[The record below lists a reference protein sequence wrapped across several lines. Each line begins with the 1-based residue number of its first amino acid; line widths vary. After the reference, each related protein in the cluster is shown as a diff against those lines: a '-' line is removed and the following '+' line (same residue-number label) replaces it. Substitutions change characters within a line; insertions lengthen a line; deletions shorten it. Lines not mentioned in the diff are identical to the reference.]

1 MNVLQMSFSGAVF
14 ITAVVIIRGAA
25 IHKLPKK
32 TFLVLW
38 ELVMFRLLIPFSIPS
53 VFSVYTLAT
62 HSISS
67 TTWPETG
74 RDYSIPNMQGLF
86 VATQGAE
93 RPPADVSPSVSVW
106 FMVWCAGILLTGLF
120 FVISY
125 LRCLTEFRTALP
137 VRSHYVEKWLGERPL
152 KRRISVR
159 QSDRISAPLTY
170 GIFRPVI
177 LLPKKMDWKKEK
189 QLQYVLSH
197 EYVHICR
204 YDTVT
209 KLVAALA
216 LCIHWFNP
224 FVWVMYLLFNRDIEL
239 ACDESVIRQLG
250 EKSKSAYSL
259 MLIDMEAAK
268 SGLLPFCNSFSKNAI
283 EERIT
288 AVMKTKKNSLFAI
301 CIAAVLIVGVTTAFA
316 TSAAGMG
323 ETDAIP
329 DTDFSD
335 SADFSDSSDFAD
347 FADFSEEEFDK
358 LLALRFD
365 GYEDMSVSE
374 FQNKV
379 WELTDTEEYRDLL
392 ERFSQNTALY
402 EQKDRNE
409 IASFLFYTLEPLT
422 AEKWQTRDF
431 GGGIASDHPGASD
444 NAMLEF
450 VFSLTI
456 QNADTLTVGEY
467 NAARLGVAGGLR
479 NIMHGKTKEQL
490 RNHSFM
496 QEAIDAEIE
505 ELNEKWNTDKLRI
518 SVEYSFLPLSELD
531 AGEGRQENV
540 QQGQEH
546 REYPNGTE
554 EDYRS
559 LLDLRTADYQSRP
572 VADFNMDLLEWAN
585 ESYERMERINVDTA
599 QQDFSVNLDSD
610 ELSFVAI
617 TAWLSGVENG
627 KYVQSINTGRKEE
640 DPILNQYLP
649 SKTAEENGYGAWC
662 NLFYPFSYH
671 IADKK
676 TLTVGER
683 DACIS
688 NMISEIQDFWNG
700 TDIDEMLGMTEG
712 DIVGK
717 LKEIAAE
724 YSNDDIT
731 IIIQE
736 DSVSFEKMDERGRA
750 FD

>member
-1 MNVLQMSFSGAVF
+1 MNLLQMNVLQMSFSGAVF
-14 ITAVVIIRGAA
+14 ITAVVLIRGAA

-38 ELVMFRLLIPFSIPS
+38 ELVLFRLLIPFSIPS

-67 TTWPETG
+67 TTWPEAGTG
-74 RDYSIPNMQGLF
+74 YDISTMQGLF

-152 KRRISVR
+152 RRRISVR

-288 AVMKTKKNSLFAI
+288 AVMKTKKTSLFAI

-335 SADFSDSSDFAD
+335 SADFAG
-347 FADFSEEEFDK
+347 FSEEEFDK

-402 EQKDRNE
+402 EQKDSNE
-409 IASFLFYTLEPLT
+409 IAAFLFYTLEPLT

-431 GGGIASDHPGASD
+431 GGGIATDYPGASD

-467 NAARLGVAGGLR
+467 NAARLGVVDGLR

-490 RNHSFM
+490 QDYSFM

-505 ELNEKWNTDKLRI
+505 ELNGKWNTDKLRI
-518 SVEYSFLPLSELD
+518 SVEYSFLPLSESGG
-531 AGEGRQENV
+531 GEGGREERQ
-540 QQGQEH
+540 QEREP

-559 LLDLRTADYQSRP
+559 LLDLRTADYQSRS

-585 ESYERMERINVDTA
+585 ESYERMERINIDTA

-662 NLFYPFSYH
+662 DLFYQFSYH
-671 IADKK
+671 IADKQ

-736 DSVSFEKMDERGRA
+736 DSVSFEKMDERDRA

>member
-559 LLDLRTADYQSRP
+559 LLDLKTADYQSRS

-585 ESYERMERINVDTA
+585 ESYERMERINIDTA

-610 ELSFVAI
+610 ELIFAAL
-617 TAWLSGVENG
+617 TTWLSGVENG

-662 NLFYPFSYH
+662 DLFYPFSYH

-712 DIVGK
+712 DIVGR

-736 DSVSFEKMDERGRA
+736 DSVSFEKMDERDRA

>member
-53 VFSVYTLAT
+53 VFSVYTLAN

-67 TTWPETG
+67 TTWPEAGTG
-74 RDYSIPNMQGLF
+74 YDIPAMQGLF
-86 VATQGAE
+86 VTAQGAG
-93 RPPADVSPSVSVW
+93 RPPVDVSPSVSVW

-177 LLPKKMDWKKEK
+177 LLPKKMDWKNEK

-204 YDTVT
+204 YDTAT

-239 ACDESVIRQLG
+239 ACDESVIWQLG

-288 AVMKTKKNSLFAI
+288 AVMKTKKTSLFAI

-323 ETDAIP
+323 EADGIP

-335 SADFSDSSDFAD
+335 FAD
-347 FADFSEEEFDK
+347 FAGFSAEEFGK

-379 WELTDTEEYRDLL
+379 WELTDTEEYRALL

-402 EQKDRNE
+402 EQKDSNE
-409 IASFLFYTLEPLT
+409 IAAFLFYTLEPLT

-496 QEAIDAEIE
+496 QEAIDAEIK

-518 SVEYSFLPLSELD
+518 SVEYFFLPLSELD

-559 LLDLRTADYQSRP
+559 LLDLRTADYQSRS

-585 ESYERMERINVDTA
+585 ESYERMERINIDTA

-662 NLFYPFSYH
+662 DLFYPFSYH

-724 YSNDDIT
+724 YSNDNIT

>member
-1 MNVLQMSFSGAVF
+1 MNLLQMNVLQMSFSGAVF
-14 ITAVVIIRGAA
+14 ITAVVLIRGAA

-38 ELVMFRLLIPFSIPS
+38 ELVLFRLLIPFSIPS

-67 TTWPETG
+67 TTWPEAGTG
-74 RDYSIPNMQGLF
+74 YDISTMQGLF

-288 AVMKTKKNSLFAI
+288 AVMKTKKTSLFAI

-335 SADFSDSSDFAD
+335 SADFAG
-347 FADFSEEEFDK
+347 FSEEEFDK

-505 ELNEKWNTDKLRI
+505 ELNEQWNTDKLRI

-585 ESYERMERINVDTA
+585 ESYERMERINIDTA

-662 NLFYPFSYH
+662 DLFYQFSYH
-671 IADKK
+671 IADKQ

-724 YSNDDIT
+724 YSNDNIT

-736 DSVSFEKMDERGRA
+736 ESVSFEKMDERGRA

>member
-1 MNVLQMSFSGAVF
+1 MNLLQMSFSGAAF
-14 ITAVVIIRGAA
+14 ITAVVIIRAAA
-25 IHKLPKK
+25 INKLPKK

-38 ELVMFRLLIPFSIPS
+38 ELVMLRLLIPFSIPS
-53 VFSVYTLAT
+53 MFSVYTLVT

-67 TTWPETG
+67 TPLPEAGT
-74 RDYSIPNMQGLF
+74 DYSIPTMQGLF
-86 VATQGAE
+86 VTTQGAVQS
-93 RPPADVSPSVSVW
+93 PADISPSVSMW
-106 FMVWCAGILLTGLF
+106 FLVWCAGIILTALF

-125 LRCLTEFRTALP
+125 LRCLIEFRMALP
-137 VRSHYVEKWLGERPL
+137 VHNHYVEKWLAERPL
-152 KRRISVR
+152 KRPIFVR
-159 QSDRISAPLTY
+159 QSDRILAPLTY

-177 LLPKKMDWKKEK
+177 LMPKKMDWKNEK

-209 KLVAALA
+209 KLIATLA

-239 ACDESVIRQLG
+239 ACDESVIRQFG

-259 MLIDMEAAK
+259 MLISMEATK

-288 AVMKTKKNSLFAI
+288 AVMKIKKTSLPAI
-301 CIAAVLIVGVTTAFA
+301 CIAAILIVGVTTTFA
-316 TSAAGMG
+316 TSAAGSSREKNTVHG
-323 ETDAIP
+323 
-329 DTDFSD
+329 TDFSD
-335 SADFSDSSDFAD
+335 
-347 FADFSEEEFDK
+347 EEFDK
-358 LLALRFD
+358 LLALQFD
-365 GYEDMSVSE
+365 GYEDMSISE

-379 WELTDTEEYRDLL
+379 WELTDTEEYRNLL
-392 ERFSQNTALY
+392 EKFSQNTALY
-402 EQKDRNE
+402 EQKDSNE

-431 GGGIASDHPGASD
+431 EGGMATDYPGTSD

-467 NAARLGVAGGLR
+467 RTARLGVASGLQ
-479 NIMHGKTKEQL
+479 NILQGKTKEQL
-490 RNHSFM
+490 QNDSFM
-496 QEAIDAEIE
+496 QETIHAEIE
-505 ELNEKWNTDKLRI
+505 KLNEQWNTDKLQI
-518 SVEYSFLPLSELD
+518 SVEYSFMPLSEPD
-531 AGEGRQENV
+531 TGRS
-540 QQGQEH
+540 GQETIEEEQER

-559 LLDLRTADYQSRP
+559 LLDLKTADYQTRS

-585 ESYERMERINVDTA
+585 ESYERMERINIDIG

-610 ELSFVAI
+610 ELSFVAL
-617 TAWLSGVENG
+617 TTWLSGVENG
-627 KYVQSINTGRKEE
+627 KYVQSIHTGRKEE
-640 DPILNQYLP
+640 DPIYNPYLP
-649 SKTAEENGYGAWC
+649 SKTTEENGYGAWC
-662 NLFYPFSYH
+662 DLFYQFSYH

-683 DACIS
+683 DDRIG
-688 NMISEIQDFWNG
+688 NMMNEIQDFWDR
-700 TDIDEMLGMTEG
+700 TDMEEMLSMTED
-712 DIVGK
+712 DIISK

-724 YSNDDIT
+724 YSNANIT
-731 IIIQE
+731 IIIRE
-736 DSVSFEKMDERGRA
+736 DSVSFEKMDERNRGFPEPA
-750 FD
+750 F

>member
-1 MNVLQMSFSGAVF
+1 MNLLQMSFSGAAF
-14 ITAVVIIRGAA
+14 ITAVVLIRAVA

-38 ELVMFRLLIPFSIPS
+38 ELVILRLLIPFSIPS
-53 VFSVYTLAT
+53 MFSIYTLVT

-67 TTWPETG
+67 TTLPEVGTN
-74 RDYSIPNMQGLF
+74 YNIPTMQGLF
-86 VATQGAE
+86 VTTQGAVQS
-93 RPPADVSPSVSVW
+93 PADISPSVSMW
-106 FMVWCAGILLTGLF
+106 FLVWCAGIILTTLF

-125 LRCLTEFRTALP
+125 LRCLIEFRTALP
-137 VRSHYVEKWLGERPL
+137 VHNHYIEKWLAERPL
-152 KRRISVR
+152 KRPILVR
-159 QSDRISAPLTY
+159 QSDRISSPLTY

-177 LLPKKMDWKKEK
+177 LIPKKMDWNNEK

-197 EYVHICR
+197 EYVHIYR

-209 KLVAALA
+209 KLIATLA

-239 ACDESVIRQLG
+239 ACDESVIRQFG

-259 MLIDMEAAK
+259 MLINMEAAK
-268 SGLLPFCNSFSKNAI
+268 SGLLPFCNNFSKNAI

-288 AVMKTKKNSLFAI
+288 AVMKIKKTSLLAI
-301 CIAAVLIVGVTTAFA
+301 CIAAILIIGVTTAFA
-316 TSAAGMG
+316 TSAAGNSK
-323 ETDAIP
+323 EKNTVH

-335 SADFSDSSDFAD
+335 
-347 FADFSEEEFDK
+347 EEFDK
-358 LLALRFD
+358 LLALQFD

-374 FQNKV
+374 FQSKV
-379 WELTDTEEYRDLL
+379 WELTDTKEYRNLL
-392 ERFSQNTALY
+392 ERFSQNTTLY
-402 EQKDRNE
+402 EQKDSNE

-431 GGGIASDHPGASD
+431 GGGITTDYPDASD

-467 NAARLGVAGGLR
+467 NAARLGVASRLQ
-479 NIMHGKTKEQL
+479 NILQGKTKEQL
-490 RNHSFM
+490 QNNSFM
-496 QEAIDAEIE
+496 QEAIQAEIE
-505 ELNEKWNTDKLRI
+505 KLNGQWNTDKLQI
-518 SVEYSFLPLSELD
+518 SVDYSYMPLLELD
-531 AGEGRQENV
+531 AGKSEQENI
-540 QQGQEH
+540 QQEQEH

-559 LLDLRTADYQSRP
+559 LLNLKTADYQNMP

-599 QQDFSVNLDSD
+599 HQDFSVNLDSD
-610 ELSFVAI
+610 ELSFVAL
-617 TAWLSGVENG
+617 TTWLSGVENG

-640 DPILNQYLP
+640 DPIHNQYLP

-662 NLFYPFSYH
+662 DLFYQFSYH

-683 DACIS
+683 DDCIG
-688 NMISEIQDFWNG
+688 NMMNKIQDFWNR
-700 TDIDEMLGMTEG
+700 TDMEEMLSMTED
-712 DIVGK
+712 DIVSK
-717 LKEIAAE
+717 LQEIAAK
-724 YSNDDIT
+724 YSNANIT
-731 IIIQE
+731 ITIRE
-736 DSVSFEKMDERGRA
+736 DSVGFEKMDERNRE

>member
-1 MNVLQMSFSGAVF
+1 MNLLQMSFSGAAF
-14 ITAVVIIRGAA
+14 ITAVVIIRAVA
-25 IHKLPKK
+25 INKLPKK

-38 ELVMFRLLIPFSIPS
+38 ELVILRLLIPFSIPS
-53 VFSVYTLAT
+53 MFSIYTLVT

-67 TTWPETG
+67 TTLPEVGTN
-74 RDYSIPNMQGLF
+74 YNIPTMQGLF
-86 VATQGAE
+86 VTTQGAVQS
-93 RPPADVSPSVSVW
+93 PADISPSVSMW
-106 FMVWCAGILLTGLF
+106 FLVWCAGIILTTLF

-137 VRSHYVEKWLGERPL
+137 VHNHYIEKWLAERPL
-152 KRRISVR
+152 KRPILVR
-159 QSDRISAPLTY
+159 QSDRISSPLTY

-177 LLPKKMDWKKEK
+177 LIPKKMDWNNEK

-197 EYVHICR
+197 EYVHIYR

-209 KLVAALA
+209 KLIATLA

-239 ACDESVIRQLG
+239 ACDESVIRQFG

-259 MLIDMEAAK
+259 MLINMEAAK
-268 SGLLPFCNSFSKNAI
+268 SGLLPFCNNFSKNAI

-288 AVMKTKKNSLFAI
+288 AVMKIKKTSLLAI
-301 CIAAVLIVGVTTAFA
+301 CIAAILIIGVTTAFA
-316 TSAAGMG
+316 TSAAGNSK
-323 ETDAIP
+323 EKNTVH

-335 SADFSDSSDFAD
+335 
-347 FADFSEEEFDK
+347 EEFDK
-358 LLALRFD
+358 LLALQFD

-374 FQNKV
+374 FQSKV
-379 WELTDTEEYRDLL
+379 WELTDTKEYRNLL
-392 ERFSQNTALY
+392 ERFSQNTTLY
-402 EQKDRNE
+402 EQKDSNE

-431 GGGIASDHPGASD
+431 GGGIATDYPGASD

-467 NAARLGVAGGLR
+467 NAARLGVASGLQ
-479 NIMHGKTKEQL
+479 NVLQGKTKEQL
-490 RNHSFM
+490 QNNSSM
-496 QEAIDAEIE
+496 QEAIQAEIE
-505 ELNEKWNTDKLRI
+505 KLNGQWNTDKLQI
-518 SVEYSFLPLSELD
+518 SVDYSYMPLSELD
-531 AGEGRQENV
+531 AGKSEQENI
-540 QQGQEH
+540 QQEQEH

-559 LLDLRTADYQSRP
+559 LLNLKTANYQNMP

-599 QQDFSVNLDSD
+599 HQDFSVNLDSD
-610 ELSFVAI
+610 ELSFVAL
-617 TAWLSGVENG
+617 TTWLSGVENG

-640 DPILNQYLP
+640 DPIHNQYLP

-662 NLFYPFSYH
+662 DLFYQFSYH

-683 DACIS
+683 DHCIG
-688 NMISEIQDFWNG
+688 NMMNKIQDFWNR
-700 TDIDEMLGMTEG
+700 TDMEEMLSMTED
-712 DIVGK
+712 DIVSK
-717 LKEIAAE
+717 LQEIAAK
-724 YSNDDIT
+724 YSNANIT
-731 IIIQE
+731 ITIRE
-736 DSVSFEKMDERGRA
+736 DSVGFEKMDERNRE

>member
-1 MNVLQMSFSGAVF
+1 MNLLQMSFSGAAF
-14 ITAVVIIRGAA
+14 ITAVVIIRAVA
-25 IHKLPKK
+25 INKLPKK

-38 ELVMFRLLIPFSIPS
+38 ELVILRLLIPFSIPS
-53 VFSVYTLAT
+53 MFSIYTLVT

-67 TTWPETG
+67 TRLPEAGT
-74 RDYSIPNMQGLF
+74 DYNIPTMQGLF
-86 VATQGAE
+86 VTTQGAE
-93 RPPADVSPSVSVW
+93 QPPADISSSVSMW
-106 FMVWCAGILLTGLF
+106 FIVWCAGIILIALF

-125 LRCLTEFRTALP
+125 LRCLIEFRTALP
-137 VRSHYVEKWLGERPL
+137 VRNHYVEKWLEKCPL
-152 KRRISVR
+152 KRPILVR
-159 QSDRISAPLTY
+159 QSDRIFAPLTY

-177 LLPKKMDWKKEK
+177 LMPKKMDWKNEK
-189 QLQYVLSH
+189 QLQYILSH
-197 EYVHICR
+197 EYVHIYR

-209 KLVAALA
+209 KLVATLA

-224 FVWVMYLLFNRDIEL
+224 FVWVMYILLNRDIEL
-239 ACDESVIRQLG
+239 ACDESVIRQFG

-259 MLIDMEAAK
+259 MLINMEATK
-268 SGLLPFCNSFSKNAI
+268 SGLLPFCNNFSKNAI

-288 AVMKTKKNSLFAI
+288 AVMKIRKTSLFAI
-301 CIAAVLIVGVTTAFA
+301 CIAAILIVGVTTIFA
-316 TSAAGMG
+316 TSAA
-323 ETDAIP
+323 ESSRERNTIH

-335 SADFSDSSDFAD
+335 
-347 FADFSEEEFDK
+347 EEFDK
-358 LLALRFD
+358 LLALQFD

-374 FQNKV
+374 FRNKV
-379 WELTDTEEYRDLL
+379 WKLTDTEEYRNLL
-392 ERFSQNTALY
+392 EKFSQNTTLY
-402 EQKDRNE
+402 EQKDSNE
-409 IASFLFYTLEPLT
+409 TASFLFYTLEPLT

-431 GGGIASDHPGASD
+431 GGGIATDYPGASD

-467 NAARLGVAGGLR
+467 NAARLGVTNGLK
-479 NIMHGKTKEQL
+479 NILQGKTKEQL
-490 RNHSFM
+490 QNDSFM
-496 QEAIDAEIE
+496 QEAIHAEIE
-505 ELNEKWNTDKLRI
+505 KLNEQWNTDKLQI
-518 SVEYSFLPLSELD
+518 SVDYSYIPLSEPD
-531 AGEGRQENV
+531 TGRG
-540 QQGQEH
+540 GQETIEEEQER

-559 LLDLRTADYQSRP
+559 LLDLKTADYQSRS

-610 ELSFVAI
+610 ELSFVAL
-617 TAWLSGVENG
+617 TTWLSGVENG

-640 DPILNQYLP
+640 DPIHNQYLP

-662 NLFYPFSYH
+662 DLFYQFSYH
-671 IADKK
+671 ISDKK

-683 DACIS
+683 DYCIG
-688 NMISEIQDFWNG
+688 NMMSEIQDFWNK
-700 TDIDEMLGMTEG
+700 TDIEEMLSMTKD
-712 DIVGK
+712 DIVSK

-724 YSNDDIT
+724 YSNDNIT
-731 IIIQE
+731 ITIYE
-736 DSVSFEKMDERGRA
+736 DSVSFEKMDERNIE

>member
-1 MNVLQMSFSGAVF
+1 MNLLQMSFSGAAF
-14 ITAVVIIRGAA
+14 ITAVVLIRAVA

-38 ELVMFRLLIPFSIPS
+38 ELVILRLLIPFSIPS
-53 VFSVYTLAT
+53 MFSIYTLVT

-67 TTWPETG
+67 TTLPEVGTN
-74 RDYSIPNMQGLF
+74 YNIPTMQGLF
-86 VATQGAE
+86 VTTQGAVQS
-93 RPPADVSPSVSVW
+93 PADISPSVSMW
-106 FMVWCAGILLTGLF
+106 FLVWCAGIILTTLF

-125 LRCLTEFRTALP
+125 LRCLIEFRTALP
-137 VRSHYVEKWLGERPL
+137 VHNHYIEKWLAERPL
-152 KRRISVR
+152 KRPILVR
-159 QSDRISAPLTY
+159 QSDRISSPLTY

-177 LLPKKMDWKKEK
+177 LIPKKMDWNNEK

-197 EYVHICR
+197 EYVHIYH

-209 KLVAALA
+209 KLIATLA

-239 ACDESVIRQLG
+239 ACDESVIRQFG

-259 MLIDMEAAK
+259 MLINMEAAK
-268 SGLLPFCNSFSKNAI
+268 SGLLPFCNNFSKNAI

-288 AVMKTKKNSLFAI
+288 AVMKIKKTSLLAI
-301 CIAAVLIVGVTTAFA
+301 CIAAILIIGVTTAFA
-316 TSAAGMG
+316 TSAAGNSK
-323 ETDAIP
+323 EKNTVH

-335 SADFSDSSDFAD
+335 
-347 FADFSEEEFDK
+347 EEFDK
-358 LLALRFD
+358 LLALQFD

-374 FQNKV
+374 FQSKV
-379 WELTDTEEYRDLL
+379 WELTDTKEYRNLL
-392 ERFSQNTALY
+392 ERFSQNTTLY
-402 EQKDRNE
+402 EQKDSNE

-431 GGGIASDHPGASD
+431 GGGITTDYPDASD

-467 NAARLGVAGGLR
+467 NAARLGVASGLQ
-479 NIMHGKTKEQL
+479 NILQGKTKEQL
-490 RNHSFM
+490 QNNSFM
-496 QEAIDAEIE
+496 QEAIQAEIE
-505 ELNEKWNTDKLRI
+505 KLNGQWNTDKLQI
-518 SVEYSFLPLSELD
+518 FVDYSYMPLSELD
-531 AGEGRQENV
+531 TGKSEQENI
-540 QQGQEH
+540 QQEQEH

-559 LLDLRTADYQSRP
+559 LLNLKTADYQNMP

-599 QQDFSVNLDSD
+599 HQDFSVNLDSD
-610 ELSFVAI
+610 ELSFVAL
-617 TAWLSGVENG
+617 TTWLSGVENG

-640 DPILNQYLP
+640 DPIHNQYLP

-662 NLFYPFSYH
+662 DLFYQFSYH

-683 DACIS
+683 DHCIS
-688 NMISEIQDFWNG
+688 NMMNKIQDFWNR
-700 TDIDEMLGMTEG
+700 TDMEEMLSMTED
-712 DIVGK
+712 DIVSK
-717 LKEIAAE
+717 LQEIAAK
-724 YSNDDIT
+724 YSNANIT
-731 IIIQE
+731 ITIRE
-736 DSVSFEKMDERGRA
+736 DSVGFEKMDERNRE

>member
-1 MNVLQMSFSGAVF
+1 MNILQMSFSGSVF

-38 ELVMFRLLIPFSIPS
+38 ELVLFRLLIPFSIPS
-53 VFSVYTLAT
+53 VFSVYTLAN

-67 TTWPETG
+67 TTWPEAGTG
-74 RDYSIPNMQGLF
+74 YDISTMQGLF

-288 AVMKTKKNSLFAI
+288 AVMKTKKTSLFAI

-323 ETDAIP
+323 EADGIP

-335 SADFSDSSDFAD
+335 FAD
-347 FADFSEEEFDK
+347 FAGFSAEEFGK

-374 FQNKV
+374 FHHKV
-379 WELTDTEEYRDLL
+379 WELTDTEEYRALL

-402 EQKDRNE
+402 EQKDSNE
-409 IASFLFYTLEPLT
+409 IAAFLFYTLEPLT

-431 GGGIASDHPGASD
+431 GGGIATDYPGASD

-456 QNADTLTVGEY
+456 ENADTLTVGAY
-467 NAARLGVAGGLR
+467 NAARLGVVDGLW

-490 RNHSFM
+490 QDYSFM

-518 SVEYSFLPLSELD
+518 SVEYSFLPLSESGG
-531 AGEGRQENV
+531 GEG
-540 QQGQEH
+540 GQEEIQQEREP

-559 LLDLRTADYQSRP
+559 LLDLRTADYQSRS

-585 ESYERMERINVDTA
+585 ESYERMERINIDTA

-662 NLFYPFSYH
+662 DLFYPFSYH

-700 TDIDEMLGMTEG
+700 TDIEEMLGMTED

-724 YSNDDIT
+724 YSNDNIT

-736 DSVSFEKMDERGRA
+736 DSVSFEKMDERDRA